1 MYVQIIF
8 MCSTQMFPR
17 VLYSND
23 SAYQL
28 VLTQSGANKYL
39 TKYLSS
45 GLFNGL
51 IFPDQHF
58 DVNLGVSSVLFSFE
72 NMIVSNFYVSQTV
85 SFLNGDNITQV
96 SFMGCEFVLDLDWQ
110 MQQNSYPYQSDSGSG
125 KILIQDASFSMIVT
139 THCDYAECYDTLVS
153 KIINVKIQLD
163 VFKIILSGSS
173 SWFYQSVINFVL
185 GFVQAQMLPIIQQYI
200 EKTATN
206 AINKLFKLYD
216 PIAHYIQKYYDVVKD
231 ERFVD
236 GWVIGK
242 GYAALIFSGYFY
254 NLQNY
259 SDEFITNKFE
269 PVTLNK
275 LNDEVQLIISLD
287 SINNYYYIFHK
298 YTNVFSGSNY
308 QVTSA
313 PFITLVYTGIV
324 LNLKI
329 NYQNMNQCSIQLFGK
344 PHFSSQT
351 SAMAKLY
358 FTYTVM
364 SSDCSLSNE
373 EIQYVIKQFNAN
385 NEEAYYYLNNVPDI
399 TEFNA
404 FFDVDENVMRLH
416 GSLKYNY

>member
-1 MYVQIIF
+1 MYVYFIF
-8 MCSTQMFPR
+8 MCSTSMFPR

-51 IFPDQHF
+51 KLPDQHF
-58 DVNLGVSSVLFSFE
+58 DVNLGVSSVLFLLE
-72 NMIVSNFYVSQTV
+72 NIVVSNFYVTQTV
-85 SFLNGDNITQV
+85 SYLNGDNITQV
-96 SFMGCEFVLDLDWQ
+96 SFMGCQFVMDLDWK

-139 THCDYAECYDTLVS
+139 THCDYVECYNTLMA
-153 KIINVKIQLD
+153 KIINVKINLE
-163 VFKIILSGSS
+163 VFKIVLSGGS
-173 SWFYQSVINFVL
+173 SWFYQSIINIVL
-185 GFVQAQMLPIIQQYI
+185 SFVQDKMLPIVQQFI
-200 EKTATN
+200 EITATK
-206 AINKLFKLYD
+206 AINLYFTQYE
-216 PIAHYIQKYYDVVKD
+216 PITHYINDYYNVVKD

-242 GYAALIFSGYFY
+242 GYGALIFSGYY
-254 NLQNY
+254 YYSQNY
-259 SDEFITNKFE
+259 SDEYITNKFE

-275 LNDEVQLIISLD
+275 LNDEVQLIISLN

-313 PFITLVYTGIV
+313 PFITLVYTGVV
-324 LNLKI
+324 LNLQI

-344 PHFSSQT
+344 PNFSSQKQ
-351 SAMAKLY
+351 AMAKLY
-358 FTYTVM
+358 FQFKIMNST
-364 SSDCSLSNE
+364 CSLSNK
-373 EIQYVIKQFNAN
+373 EIESVTNQFNAN

-416 GSLKYNY
+416 GPLKYNY